1 MKFSSL
7 SPIEVSGTFT
17 NPDDQ
22 VTQLFDDVT
31 DDKQKITFTIPMPTN
46 CIVRGGVVYYG
57 EYVIGKVNES
67 DDSRCDLLDM
77 ELEDSVEDENGI
89 TVTFRRV

>member
-1 MKFSSL
+1 MKHPL

-17 NPDDQ
+17 IPDDQ
-22 VTQLFDDVT
+22 VTQIFGDAIDV
-31 DDKQKITFTIPMPTN
+31 QKFTITVPLPTN

-67 DDSRCDLLDM
+67 DDSRVDLLDM
-77 ELEDSVEDENGI
+77 ELVNSVEDENGI
-89 TVTFRRV
+89 TVTFRQV

>member
-1 MKFSSL
+1 MKHPF
-7 SPIEVSGTFT
+7 SPIEVSGSFT
-17 NPDDQ
+17 VPDDQ
-22 VTQLFDDVT
+22 ITQIFGDTSDV
-31 DDKQKITFTIPMPTN
+31 KQKITFTIPMPTN
-46 CIVRGGVVYYG
+46 CIVRGGVVYCG

>member
-1 MKFSSL
+1 MKHPL

-17 NPDDQ
+17 IPDDQ
-22 VTQLFDDVT
+22 VTQIFGDAIDV
-31 DDKQKITFTIPMPTN
+31 QKFTITVPLPTN

-67 DDSRCDLLDM
+67 DDSRVDLFDM
-77 ELEDSVEDENGI
+77 ELEDSSVDENGI
-89 TVTFRRV
+89 TVTFRQV